1 MVYFDSSAVVALYVA
16 QAISPNARSTR
27 RTAGAL
33 ATSWLTYAEV
43 LATLRLMGRRRLL
56 TTASEQLA
64 ISRFLVDWSSF
75 QRLLLD
81 RRVAAHVRR
90 LLSAHPL
97 KGADAVQLASAL
109 ILARRAADGGVPF
122 SFATDNRT
130 LARAAM
136 AEGLTLAW

>member
-16 QAISPNARSTR
+16 QAISPNARRTR
-27 RTAGAL
+27 RTASAI
-33 ATSWLTYAEV
+33 ATSWLTCAEV
-43 LATLRLMGRRRLL
+43 LATMRLLRRRGLL

-64 ISRFLVDWSSF
+64 TSRFLVDWSSF

-81 RRVAAHVRR
+81 RRVAAHIRR
-90 LLSAHPL
+90 LLPAHPL

-109 ILARRAADGGVPF
+109 IVARRAADGGLPF
-122 SFATDNRT
+122 SFATDDRT
-130 LARAAM
+130 LARAAV